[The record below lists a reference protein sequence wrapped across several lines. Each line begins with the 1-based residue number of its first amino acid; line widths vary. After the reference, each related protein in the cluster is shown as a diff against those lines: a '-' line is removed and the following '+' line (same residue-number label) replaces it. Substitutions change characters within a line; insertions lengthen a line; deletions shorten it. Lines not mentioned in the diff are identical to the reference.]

1 MAKRNNM
8 IILTPNEIQSLL
20 EFCSRHLDNII
31 TLEQDTLRS
40 TTIISVTEDNEII
53 TEDITDFDSWNL

>member
-8 IILTPNEIQSLL
+8 IILTPNGIQSLL

-31 TLEQDTLRS
+31 TLEQDALRS
-40 TTIISVTEDNEII
+40 TTTISVTEDNEII
-53 TEDITDFDSWNL
+53 KEDITDFDSWNL

>member
-31 TLEQDTLRS
+31 TLEQDALRS
-40 TTIISVTEDNEII
+40 TTTISVTEDNEII
-53 TEDITDFDSWNL
+53 EEDITDFDSWNL